1 MAIATNTSLTY
12 SSVQIREQLA
22 DVIYSI
28 APLNLAA
35 MPGNRH
41 LKIV

>member
-12 SSVQIREQLA
+12 SSVELKKQIA
-22 DVIYSI
+22 DIIYNI

-35 MPGNRH
+35 MSGNRH